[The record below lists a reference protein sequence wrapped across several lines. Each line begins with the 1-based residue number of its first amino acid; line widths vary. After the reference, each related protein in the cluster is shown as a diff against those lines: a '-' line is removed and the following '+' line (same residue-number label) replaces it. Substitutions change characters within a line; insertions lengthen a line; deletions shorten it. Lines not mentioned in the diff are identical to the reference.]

1 MYMESR
7 VSPVTHGERSAMN
20 KERIS
25 IFIVD
30 DSEVFRLGMSVAM
43 ERQSGFDVIKEQP
56 DAFNLADQITRLN
69 PDVVIIDMS
78 MTSANALEVIAQ
90 VRSQSPSVK
99 FLALTAQ
106 LDSEQIWSAYSSG
119 ADGHCTK
126 GIRTEWLV
134 TGIKTVASG
143 AKWASPQTV
152 DALIN
157 SSRGSELPEHRF
169 RKSTKT
175 PANGQLSVREQE
187 VLTLLVQGYSNTE
200 IGKRLFLSPE
210 TIKTHVRHIM
220 EKLSV
225 RDRTHAAVEAVRR
238 GLVTAC

>member
-1 MYMESR
+1 MHNE
-7 VSPVTHGERSAMN
+7 
-20 KERIS
+20 KIS

-43 ERQSGFDVIKEQP
+43 ERHSGFEVIKDQP
-56 DAFNLADQITRLN
+56 DTSNLKSQISELN
-69 PDVVIIDMS
+69 PNVVIIDLT
-78 MTSANALEVIAQ
+78 MTSADALDIINQ
-90 VRSQSPSVK
+90 VRAQSPSIK
-99 FLALTAQ
+99 FLALTPQ
-106 LDSEQIWSAYSSG
+106 SDTEQIRTAYING

-134 TGIKTVASG
+134 TGIKTIAAG

-152 DALIN
+152 DALI
-157 SSRGSELPEHRF
+157 SSAAVIQSDSRF
-169 RKSTKT
+169 PK
-175 PANGQLSVREQE
+175 PAKAASGQLSAREHE
-187 VLTLLVQGYSNTE
+187 VLTLLVQGFSNTE
-200 IGKRLFLSPE
+200 IGARLYLSPE

-238 GLVTAC
+238 GLVAAC

>member
-1 MYMESR
+1 
-7 VSPVTHGERSAMN
+7 MN
-20 KERIS
+20 NERIS

-43 ERQSGFDVIKEQP
+43 ERQSCFEVIKEQP
-56 DAFNLADQITRLN
+56 DALNLADQISRLN
-69 PDVVIIDMS
+69 PDVVLIDVT
-78 MTSANALEVIAQ
+78 MTSSNAVDLIKQ
-90 VRSQSPSVK
+90 VRAESPSVK
-99 FLALTAQ
+99 FLALTPQ
-106 LDSEQIWSAYSSG
+106 LDSEQIWSAYSNG

-126 GIRTEWLV
+126 GIRTDWLV
-134 TGIKTVASG
+134 SGIKTVAAG

-152 DALIN
+152 DALI
-157 SSRGSELPEHRF
+157 SASRISESDSRL
-169 RKSTKT
+169 RKPSKS
-175 PANGQLSVREQE
+175 ANGQLSAREQE
-187 VLTLLVQGYSNTE
+187 VLALLVQGFSNTE
-200 IGKRLFLSPE
+200 IGSRLYLSPE